1 MSFLVSVMLLL
12 LWVTIAVNLSPPP
25 YARTGILDKNPI
37 HEDMVA
43 AAEMAK
49 LAFICNVV
57 IDEDKKTVAAFA
69 GNFKTAHRKGVD
81 FLSGYCAV
89 KPAPADIVITTN
101 GGYPL
106 DQNAYQCPKGMSA
119 AEATVNDGG
128 VIIMLAT
135 CQDGHGGE
143 SYYHS
148 IADAESADA
157 FFGSAYIHLRLRH
170 FQTSGVHRS
179 GVVSSANT
187 KFSLLQI
194 KLRNS

>member
-1 MSFLVSVMLLL
+1 
-12 LWVTIAVNLSPPP
+12 
-25 YARTGILDKNPI
+25 
-37 HEDMVA
+37 
-43 AAEMAK
+43 MAK
-49 LAFICNVV
+49 LAFICNDV

-69 GNFKTAHRKGVD
+69 GNSKTAHRKGVD

-135 CQDGHGGE
+135 CQMVMAVNPTTIL
-143 SYYHS
+143 SLMQNLLTHS
-148 IADAESADA
+148 SS
-157 FFGSAYIHLRLRH
+157 SAYIHLRLRH
-170 FQTSGVHRS
+170 FQTSGVHRF
-179 GVVSSANT
+179 GVVSSASA